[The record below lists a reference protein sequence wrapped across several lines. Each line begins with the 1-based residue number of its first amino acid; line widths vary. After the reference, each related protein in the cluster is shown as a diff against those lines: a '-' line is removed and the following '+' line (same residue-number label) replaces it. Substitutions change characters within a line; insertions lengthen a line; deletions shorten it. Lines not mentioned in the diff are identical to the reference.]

1 MAKLATIAQRMFQI
15 GTGDAI
21 AGLAVGA
28 YLYRR
33 DPSNPLAKDSPE
45 GATTFNPY
53 LRIDASGI
61 TLIK

>member
-1 MAKLATIAQRMFQI
+1 MAKLATIARRTFLM
-15 GTGDAI
+15 GTGATI
-21 AGLAVGA
+21 AGLAVGT

-33 DPSNPLAKDSPE
+33 DPTNPLLKDLPE

>member
-1 MAKLATIAQRMFQI
+1 MAKLATIARRTFLI
-15 GTGDAI
+15 GTGVAI
-21 AGLAVGA
+21 AGLAVGT

-33 DPSNPLAKDSPE
+33 GPTNPLAKDLPE

-53 LRIDASGI
+53 VRIDASGI

>member
-1 MAKLATIAQRMFQI
+1 MAKLATIARRTFLI
-15 GTGDAI
+15 GTGAAI
-21 AGLAVGA
+21 AGLAAGT

-33 DPSNPLAKDSPE
+33 GPTKPLLKDSPE

-53 LRIDASGI
+53 LRIDANSI

>member
-1 MAKLATIAQRMFQI
+1 MAKLATMARRTFLI
-15 GTGDAI
+15 GTGAPI
-21 AGLAVGA
+21 AGLAVGT

-33 DPSNPLAKDSPE
+33 DPTDPLLKDSPE

-53 LRIDASGI
+53 LRIDANSI

>member
-1 MAKLATIAQRMFQI
+1 M
-15 GTGDAI
+15 GT
-21 AGLAVGA
+21 

-33 DPSNPLAKDSPE
+33 DPTNRLLKDSPE

-53 LRIDASGI
+53 LRIDASGV